1 MKTIT
6 IFSAIIITLGTSCL
20 AQSPCDD
27 LSKYPVRFA
36 ILGDRTGDHQEG
48 VYEAI
53 VAEVERLR
61 PDFVMT
67 VGDHIE
73 GYISDTVEMNKQWD
87 EYFGIVKSLTMP
99 IHFTPGNHD
108 ITSNAMEPTFRARVG
123 EPYHS
128 FNYRGIH
135 FVVLDNSRT
144 ENTSEVAE
152 AQINWLKE
160 DLAKNRSACF
170 TLVFFHKPFW
180 YKTLG
185 DGQPDALHEIFK
197 ANGVDAVFTG
207 HFHTYFSTEI
217 DGIQYTSFG
226 SSGGDTEESPDG
238 LLYQFGWVTVDG
250 SGVHVAPIKK
260 DAVLPWNV
268 QTLADAR
275 AANVVRSSGILFAQP
290 LKLSDA
296 LTLVDSTAT
305 VLLQN
310 SLAKKEWSDT
320 LRWEAPEGWSI
331 TPSVYP
337 FTLNAG
343 TTVTA
348 QFTIIPAAKLY
359 PLPVISTRLPYG
371 EGRSTKV
378 SRELEVA
385 RTAYCSKATG
395 KVVID
400 GQLTEACWE
409 RPVTALFDN
418 DGTPATIDPT
428 RFYFAYDDANLYVA
442 TYCGESQ
449 MDQLRAAMTE
459 RDAAVYTE
467 DAVGVMF
474 QPGGPNGDVP
484 QVYVNPLGTVCDQL
498 IERASDGY
506 WSGRTE
512 WNGDFE
518 VKAVRGSDYYAVEMR
533 IPLAQFAAAGGAGAT
548 AGTTA
553 GTTAGATA
561 GTTAGAT
568 VDVTPNPG
576 DRWRLQF
583 RRKQVRTNSSA
594 AFQAP
599 WSYEPTAFG
608 ELVFE

>member
-1 MKTIT
+1 MKTLT
-6 IFSAIIITLGTSCL
+6 IFSAIIIALCSSVL
-20 AQSPCDD
+20 AQSPCED

-36 ILGDRTGDHQEG
+36 ILGDRTGDHQEE

-53 VAEVERLR
+53 VAEVERMR
-61 PDFVMT
+61 PDLVMT

-87 EYFGIVKSLTMP
+87 EYFGIIKALTMP

-128 FNYRGIH
+128 FDYRGIH

-152 AQINWLKE
+152 VQINWLKD
-160 DLAKNRSACF
+160 DLAKNRNACY
-170 TLVFFHKPFW
+170 TVVFLHKPFW

-207 HFHTYFSTEI
+207 HFHTYFSAEF
-217 DGIQYTSFG
+217 DGIQYTSIG

-250 SGVHVAPIKK
+250 AGVHAVPIKK

-275 AANVVRSSGILFAQP
+275 ASSTVKSFGISFAQP
-290 LKLSDA
+290 LKLTDE
-296 LTLVDSTAT
+296 LTLADGVVT
-305 VLLQN
+305 VRVHN
-310 SLAKKEWSDT
+310 PIVNTEWSDT
-320 LRWEAPEGWSI
+320 LRWNAPQGWTI

-337 FTLNAG
+337 FTLGADS
-343 TTVTA
+343 TITS
-348 QFTIIPAAKLY
+348 QFTIRPADTLY
-359 PLPVISTRLPYG
+359 PLPTISTRLPYG

-378 SRELEVA
+378 SRDLEVA
-385 RTAYCSKATG
+385 RTAYCPKATG

-400 GQLTEACWE
+400 GQLTEACWA
-409 RPVTALFDN
+409 RPVTALFNN
-418 DGTPATIDPT
+418 DGAPSTQDPT
-428 RFYFAYDDANLYVA
+428 MFYFAYDKDDLYVGA
-442 TYCGESQ
+442 YCRDSA
-449 MDQLRAAMTE
+449 MASLHAAKTE

-484 QVYVNPLGTVCDQL
+484 QIYVNPLGTVCDQL
-498 IERASDGY
+498 IERASDGH

-512 WNGDFE
+512 WNGEVD
-518 VKAVRGSDYYAVEMR
+518 VKAVRGADYYTVEMR
-533 IPLAQFAAAGGAGAT
+533 IPLAQFATAGGSSA
-548 AGTTA
+548 
-553 GTTAGATA
+553 TAGATA
-561 GTTAGAT
+561 GTIAGTTAGT
-568 VDVTPNPG
+568 IVDVTPNPG

-583 RRKQVRTNSSA
+583 RRKQVRTNSAA

-599 WSYEPTAFG
+599 WQYDPAGFG
-608 ELVFE
+608 ELVLE